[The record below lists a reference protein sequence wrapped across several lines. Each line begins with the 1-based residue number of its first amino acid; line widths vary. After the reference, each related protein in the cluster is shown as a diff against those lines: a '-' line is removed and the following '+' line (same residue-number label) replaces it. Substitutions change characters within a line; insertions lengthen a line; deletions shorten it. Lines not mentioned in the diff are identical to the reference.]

1 MILAKASDLSALS
14 PSQRDRSHG
23 LSLLEMKTIAKEV
36 GLDPEL
42 IERAAHLVP
51 GVARSTIM
59 GRLFGGPISSRLDFH
74 VPARL
79 SAQGGE
85 HLLSLLRATLL
96 AQGSGEATASGASF
110 SSWEAGS
117 KIFVSAH
124 VDGGGT
130 RIRVVVDNRA
140 RLVIPGMLAPLG
152 TMLVVA
158 LAIGAGGTGPSDPA
172 TGLPWIILGVGIPAV
187 AGLLWRS
194 IRRTAQRTLATLDDL
209 VQVLSNYLGRGDD
222 APNEAVKLSIG
233 QRSSPSL
240 VHREAE

>member
-1 MILAKASDLSALS
+1 MIGDHTKTYSDDEFAMILAKASDLSALS
-14 PSQRDRSHG
+14 PSQRDPSHG
-23 LSLLEMKTIAKEV
+23 LSLLEMKTIAREV

-124 VDGGGT
+124 ADGGGT

-140 RLVIPGMLAPLG
+140 RLLIPFLLAPLG

-158 LAIGAGGTGPSDPA
+158 LAIGVGGTGPSDPA
-172 TGLPWIILGVGIPAV
+172 TGLPWIVLGIGIPAV
-187 AGLLWRS
+187 AGWLWRS
-194 IRRTAQRTLATLDDL
+194 IRKTAQRTLATLDDL
-209 VQVLSNYLGRGDD
+209 VQVLSNYLGCGD
-222 APNEAVKLSIG
+222 AG
-233 QRSSPSL
+233 
-240 VHREAE
+240 